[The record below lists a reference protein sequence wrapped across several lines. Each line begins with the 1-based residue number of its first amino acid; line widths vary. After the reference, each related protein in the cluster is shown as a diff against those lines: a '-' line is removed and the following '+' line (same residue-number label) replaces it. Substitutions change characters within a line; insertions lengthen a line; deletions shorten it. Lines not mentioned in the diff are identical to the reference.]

1 MSKTKQ
7 VIKNI
12 ITGGFEVVKDSAK
25 QLGKTVSPA
34 GFIEQALGTKSGP
47 PAGEAGDEFTDYLKN
62 LGDPNLTGANL
73 EKKKKEVSEKE
84 EEEKKKLR
92 TFLQATPPHMRPREK
107 QAAPRPHEEVVQEEE
122 RKKAMQIEQMK
133 SQPQPLMQPSVK
145 QPQGMSGARRR
156 PKSADFEAG
165 KNIKVG

>member
-12 ITGGFEVVKDSAK
+12 ISGGFEVVKDSAK

-34 GFIEQALGTKSGP
+34 GFIEQAMETKS
-47 PAGEAGDEFTDYLKN
+47 GDEFTDYLKN

-92 TFLQATPPHMRPREK
+92 TFLQATPAHMRIAQK
-107 QAAPRPHEEVVQEEE
+107 QTAPRPYEEGIAEEE
-122 RKKAMQIEQMK
+122 RKKAMQIEQAK
-133 SQPQPLMQPSVK
+133 KQPKPLMQPTGK
-145 QPQGMSGARRR
+145 QPQSMLGARRR

-165 KNIKVG
+165 KNIKIG